1 MLGVI
6 RKQQLLSEIFRNAE
20 SLTEVYVDS
29 DFSME
34 HTYAVFYMLYKSKPD
49 TLSMFRKLSDVYGDN
64 FRFYVS
70 QNMQDIMFENKKLLW
85 REGTWYL

>member
-6 RKQQLLSEIFRNAE
+6 RKQQLLSEIFRNADN
-20 SLTEVYVDS
+20 LTEVYVNS

-34 HTYAVFYMLYKSKPD
+34 HTYAVFYMLYKNKPD

-64 FRFYVS
+64 FRFYIS
-70 QNMQDIMFENKKLLW
+70 QNTQDIMFENKKLLW

>member
-6 RKQQLLSEIFRNAE
+6 RKQQLLGEIFRDAE
-20 SLTEVYVDS
+20 NLTEVYVDS

-34 HTYAVFYMLYKSKPD
+34 HVQAIFYMLYKNKPD
-49 TLSMFRKLSDVYGDN
+49 TLFMFRKLSDVYVDN